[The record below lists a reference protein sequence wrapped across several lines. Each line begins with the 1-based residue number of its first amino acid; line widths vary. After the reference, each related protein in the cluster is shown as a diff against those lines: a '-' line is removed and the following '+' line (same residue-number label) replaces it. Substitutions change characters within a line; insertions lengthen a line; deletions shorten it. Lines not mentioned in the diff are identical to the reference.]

1 MKKQNLSNQ
10 KNKSNLLKKE
20 KANKLI
26 HQTGSIFSYEE
37 QKNILN
43 LTAQLP
49 HSFTLEKNSINLYPS
64 KF

>member
-43 LTAQLP
+43 LTAQ
-49 HSFTLEKNSINLYPS
+49 
-64 KF
+64 